1 MTYTLEDRTTL
12 SKFEMQQLPQ
22 DVSKVVNNMH
32 VGEISDPFVMQMP
45 DGKKVC
51 AIVKLKSKIS
61 GHKATM
67 ADDYQ
72 ILQDK
77 VLLEKRA
84 EVLEKW
90 IREKQRITYV
100 KINEGWNDCE
110 FKYPGWGQH

>member
-1 MTYTLEDRTTL
+1 
-12 SKFEMQQLPQ
+12 
-22 DVSKVVNNMH
+22 
-32 VGEISDPFVMQMP
+32 
-45 DGKKVC
+45 
-51 AIVKLKSKIS
+51 
-61 GHKATM
+61 M